1 MVDIELEQM
10 FATDFERFGSM
21 RGWTSIPERH
31 LHRNR
36 YRQIH
41 GPVRV
46 PDPRHAADHPKVCVV
61 YVLNLKIP
69 LSPSR

>member
-10 FATDFERFGSM
+10 FATDFERVGSV
-21 RGWTSIPERH
+21 RRRTSVPERH

-36 YRQIH
+36 HRQIH

-46 PDPRHAADHPKVCVV
+46 PDPGHAANHSKVCVI
-61 YVLNLKIP
+61 YVLN
-69 LSPSR
+69 